1 MNSISSNQ
9 LFLVCPF
16 CQMEGFIRRHFGDVF
31 FLTSPASVFDFEDD
45 AYLKEVKKTIH
56 RENIQDI
63 YLVGDISC
71 RFVKNALISRELGYL
86 WCEEFIRDLRSE
98 TDIPISLT
106 EKLLRK
112 QLYELSAERIF
123 GSELEKGKLRLHGLM
138 TSKAENLI
146 TPVYCE
152 FLQRMQLGI
161 AKNDNGTRLEH
172 VPSLELIL

>member
-1 MNSISSNQ
+1 MNSIFSNQ

-16 CQMEGFIRRHFGDVF
+16 CQMEGFIRKHFGNVF

-45 AYLKEVKKTIH
+45 AYLKEVKKTIYN
-56 RENIQDI
+56 ENIQDI
-63 YLVGDISC
+63 YLVGDVSC
-71 RFVKNALISRELGYL
+71 QFVRNALISRELGFCA
-86 WCEEFIRDLRSE
+86 CEQFIGELRSE
-98 TDIPISLT
+98 TDTPVSLT
-106 EKLLRK
+106 EKLLKK

-123 GSELEKGKLRLHGLM
+123 GSELEKGELQLHALM

-146 TPVYCE
+146 SPVYCE

-161 AKNDNGTRLEH
+161 EKKANGTRLEH

>member
-45 AYLKEVKKTIH
+45 GYLKEVKKTIH
-56 RENIQDI
+56 SENIQDI
-63 YLVGDISC
+63 YLVGDVSC
-71 RFVKNALISRELGYL
+71 RFVRNALIPRKLGYL
-86 WCEEFIRDLRSE
+86 WCEQFISELCSE
-98 TDIPISLT
+98 TDTSISLT

-123 GSELEKGKLRLHGLM
+123 GSELKKGELRLHALM

-146 TPVYCE
+146 SPVYCE

-161 AKNDNGTRLEH
+161 EKKANGTRLEH